1 MPDIAVLRRVS
12 TGGETTVSFGA
23 RLVFR
28 YQDDDT
34 GMRNLAIVALT
45 DAGVEGLEVA
55 EVFGLT
61 APYVSRIRGEARRNG
76 AQGLVKRRGR
86 PRKLTDRQVATAR
99 RLAGEGST
107 HATIA
112 SRFGVA
118 RSVISEL
125 LAKFD
130 PGPAQEALS
139 ASVARD
145 PVEGTADAPLV
156 EDVPAGAGANS
167 DTECA
172 DPPVENQPVADI
184 VGVGLARIGVGEHPS
199 RYAGAALLYPYLSMV
214 SATDIFSTLV
224 GGPARRYDDLS
235 VLSSAVMGFAL
246 GIDTIEGSKHLR
258 RADAGALVGVSALPE
273 LRTLRGRLSALADD
287 SDPLALQRAF
297 AKATLAADPSMSPV
311 YYVDDHFVAYTGARP
326 VAKGYNTKRRHAE
339 SGRDDTLVCDI
350 RGRAVVFSS
359 SEPSGLSATMPS
371 VLAQLREVVGP
382 DQPIMLGFDRGG
394 SYPKAFAA
402 CRDTGMG
409 WITYRRGK
417 LAPVTAPVTRSWSM
431 RGERRVV
438 VHVADEVIDIANY
451 GKARQLTLCERGTV
465 VLQVLTSDMKATGAA
480 LLAWL
485 RGRWSIENLFKYAS
499 QHNGI
504 DSISSYL
511 MDIGPD
517 DRRVDNPERKKLLGE
532 VRKAEST
539 LADAERALG
548 RQSDARVAD
557 LDEHLAAIRTLRD
570 EVVIAKDELDE
581 ARQIL
586 KGVPAKVLA
595 TELDPSIQ
603 RAKMR
608 LERRGLQ
615 MVCRLL
621 AFNAEAWLAEHF
633 DAYLGDSDEYRA
645 IMRNLLHL
653 PGSFSY
659 GRNMITVT
667 LDRPDSPRV
676 ARALELL
683 AEELNNATSPCLL
696 GDRRALIY
704 QGLTAEL
711 IGHSGQTGGC
721 SSSPRASRVG

>member
-1 MPDIAVLRRVS
+1 MPDIAILRVVS
-12 TGGETTVSFGA
+12 TGGETMVSFGS

-45 DAGVEGLEVA
+45 DAGVAGLVVA
-55 EVFGLT
+55 KVFGLS
-61 APYVSRIRGEARRNG
+61 APYVSRIRGEARRSG

-86 PRKLTDRQVATAR
+86 PRKLSDRQVAMAR
-99 RLAGEGST
+99 RLACEGST

-112 SRFGVA
+112 KRFGVA
-118 RSVISEL
+118 RSVISDL
-125 LAKFD
+125 LAKSD
-130 PGPAQEALS
+130 PVPAQEALGL
-139 ASVARD
+139 AAVGEG
-145 PVEGTADAPLV
+145 VEDNTADAMPL
-156 EDVPAGAGANS
+156 EDMAPGARVVNKVKVV
-167 DTECA
+167 
-172 DPPVENQPVADI
+172 DPPAETQSGEEI
-184 VGVGLARIGVGEHPS
+184 GTVGLARIGVGEHPS

-214 SATDIFSTLV
+214 AASDIFSTLV

-246 GIDTIEGSKHLR
+246 GIDTVEGSKHLR

-273 LRTLRGRLSALADD
+273 LRTLRARLSALADD

-339 SGRDDTLVCDI
+339 SGRDDTLVCDV
-350 RGRAVVFSS
+350 RGRAVVFAS

-394 SYPKAFAA
+394 SYPKAFTA
-402 CRDTGMG
+402 CRDAGMD

-417 LAPVTAPVTRSWSM
+417 LAPVTARVTRSWAM

-438 VHVADEVIDIANY
+438 VHVAAEVIDIAGY
-451 GKARQLTLCERGTV
+451 GQARQLTLFERGEP

-499 QHNGI
+499 EHNGI

-511 MDIGPD
+511 VDIGPD
-517 DRRVDNPERKKLLGE
+517 NRRVDNPERKKLRAR
-532 VRKAEST
+532 VRDAEST
-539 LADAERALG
+539 LAAAERALG
-548 RQSDARVAD
+548 RQNDARLGDV
-557 LDEHLAAIRTLRD
+557 EEYLATIRTLRD
-570 EVVIAKDELDE
+570 DVTIAKDELDE
-581 ARQIL
+581 ARQAL
-586 KGVPAKVLA
+586 KGIPAKVLV
-595 TELDPSIQ
+595 TELDPSAK
-603 RAKMR
+603 RAKLR
-608 LERRGLQ
+608 IERRGLQ

-633 DAYLGDSDEYRA
+633 EAYLSDPNEYRA

-659 GRNMITVT
+659 GHKTITVM
-667 LDRPDSPRV
+667 LERPDTPRV

-683 AEELNNATSPCLL
+683 VEELNNASSPCLL
-696 GDRRALIY
+696 GDRRPLVY
-704 QGLTAEL
+704 QVAGA
-711 IGHSGQTGGC
+711 
-721 SSSPRASRVG
+721 A

>member
-61 APYVSRIRGEARRNG
+61 APYVSRIRGEARRSG

-99 RLAGEGST
+99 RLASEGST

-139 ASVARD
+139 PSVVAES
-145 PVEGTADAPLV
+145 VEDTADTADATPV
-156 EDVPAGAGANS
+156 EDMPPGAGANS
-167 DTECA
+167 DVEVA

-184 VGVGLARIGVGEHPS
+184 VSVGLARIGVGEHPS
-199 RYAGAALLYPYLSMV
+199 RYAGAALLYPYLSIV
-214 SATDIFSTLV
+214 GATDIFSTLV

-246 GIDTIEGSKHLR
+246 GIDTVEGSKHLR

-273 LRTLRGRLSALADD
+273 LRTFRTRLSALADD

-311 YYVDDHFVAYTGARP
+311 YYVDDHFVAYAGARP

-339 SGRDDTLVCDI
+339 SGRDDTLVCDV
-350 RGRAVVFSS
+350 RGRAVVFAS

-394 SYPKAFAA
+394 SYPKAFSA
-402 CRDTGMG
+402 CRDAGMD

-417 LAPVTAPVTRSWSM
+417 LAPVNAPVTRSWSM

-438 VHVADEVIDIANY
+438 VHVADEVIDIAGY
-451 GKARQLTLCERGTV
+451 GEARQLTLFERGAV
-465 VLQVLTSDMKATGAA
+465 VLQVLTSDRRATGAA

-517 DRRVDNPERKKLLGE
+517 DRRVDNPERKKLLAE

-548 RQSDARVAD
+548 RQSDARVGD
-557 LDEHLAAIRTLRD
+557 MDEHLAAMRTLRD
-570 EVVIAKDELDE
+570 EVAMANDELDE

-595 TELDPSIQ
+595 TELDPSVK
-603 RAKMR
+603 RAKLR
-608 LERRGLQ
+608 IERRGLQ

-633 DAYLGDSDEYRA
+633 DAYLGDPDEYRA

-659 GRNMITVT
+659 GRNTITVT
-667 LDRPDSPRV
+667 LDHPDSPRV
-676 ARALELL
+676 ARALEML

-704 QGLTAEL
+704 QVAK
-711 IGHSGQTGGC
+711 
-721 SSSPRASRVG
+721 AA

>member
-1 MPDIAVLRRVS
+1 MPDIAVLRLFSV
-12 TGGETTVSFGA
+12 GGETTVSFGS

-55 EVFGLT
+55 RVFGLS

-76 AQGLVKRRGR
+76 SQGLVKRVGR
-86 PRKLTDRQVATAR
+86 PRKLSDRHVATAR
-99 RLAGEGST
+99 RLAAEGSS

-112 SRFGVA
+112 RHFGVA
-118 RSVISEL
+118 RSVISERL
-125 LAKFD
+125 SQFD
-130 PGPAQEALS
+130 PAPVQEVLS
-139 ASVARD
+139 PEAVAE
-145 PVEGTADAPLV
+145 PVEAADGLSV
-156 EDVPAGAGANS
+156 EDMIPDACANGNVEVDGRPAE
-167 DTECA
+167 T
-172 DPPVENQPVADI
+172 PPVENRSAADT
-184 VGVGLARIGVGEHPS
+184 VDAGLARISVGEHPS

-214 SATDIFSTLV
+214 NATDIFSTLV

-246 GIDTIEGSKHLR
+246 GIDTVEGSKHLR
-258 RADAGALVGVSALPE
+258 RADAGALVGVSTLPE
-273 LRTLRGRLSALADD
+273 LRTLRCRLSALADH

-311 YYVDDHFVAYTGARP
+311 YYVDDHFVAYTGGRP
-326 VAKGYNTKRRHAE
+326 VAKGYNTKRRHGE
-339 SGRDDTLVCDI
+339 SGRDDTLVCDV
-350 RGRAVVFSS
+350 RGRAVVFAS

-371 VLAQLREVVGP
+371 VLGQLREVVGP
-382 DQPIMLGFDRGG
+382 DRPIMLGFDRGG

-402 CRDTGMG
+402 CRDAGMD

-417 LAPVTAPVTRSWSM
+417 LAPVDAPVTRSRAM

-438 VHVADEVIDIANY
+438 VHVADEVIDITGY
-451 GKARQLTLCERGTV
+451 GKARQLTLVEQGEAI
-465 VLQVLTSDMKATGAA
+465 LQVLTSDRKATGAT

-499 QHNGI
+499 EHNGI
-504 DSISSYL
+504 DSIASYL
-511 MDIGPD
+511 VDIGPD
-517 DRRVDNPERKKLLGE
+517 NRRVDNPERTKLRAQ
-532 VRKAEST
+532 VRSAEST
-539 LADAERALG
+539 LAAAERALG
-548 RQSDARVAD
+548 RQSDARVGD
-557 LDEHLAAIRTLRD
+557 MDEHLTAMRTLRD
-570 EVVIAKDELDE
+570 DVTIAKDELDE

-595 TELDPSIQ
+595 TELDPSVK
-603 RAKMR
+603 RAKLR
-608 LERRGLQ
+608 IERRGLQ

-633 DAYLGDSDEYRA
+633 DAYLSDPDEYRA

-659 GRNMITVT
+659 GRTTITVT

-676 ARALELL
+676 ARALEMLV
-683 AEELNNATSPCLL
+683 EELNNGSSACLL

-704 QGLTAEL
+704 RIAE
-711 IGHSGQTGGC
+711 
-721 SSSPRASRVG
+721 AA

>member
-1 MPDIAVLRRVS
+1 MLNVTVAELPGMPDIAMLRLVS
-12 TGGETTVSFGA
+12 TGGETAVSFGS

-28 YQDDDT
+28 FQDDDT

-55 EVFGLT
+55 KVFGLS

-76 AQGLVKRRGR
+76 AQGLVKRLGR
-86 PRKLTDRQVATAR
+86 PPKLSDRQVATAR
-99 RLAGEGST
+99 RLAAEGST

-125 LAKFD
+125 LAKSD
-130 PGPAQEALS
+130 RVPVQEALS
-139 ASVARD
+139 PSAVGE
-145 PVEGTADAPLV
+145 PVEVADGPLI
-156 EDVPAGAGANS
+156 EDMTRDAGANS
-167 DTECA
+167 NGE
-172 DPPVENQPVADI
+172 VADQPAQNQSI
-184 VGVGLARIGVGEHPS
+184 EEHIANVGLARIAVGEHPS

-214 SATDIFSTLV
+214 NATDIFSTLV

-235 VLSSAVMGFAL
+235 VLSCAVMGFAL
-246 GIDTIEGSKHLR
+246 GIDTVEGSKHLR

-273 LRTLRGRLSALADD
+273 LRTLRTRLSALADH

-297 AKATLAADPSMSPV
+297 AKATLAADPAMSPV

-339 SGRDDTLVCDI
+339 SGRDDTLVCDV
-350 RGRAVVFSS
+350 RGRAVVFAS

-371 VLAQLREVVGP
+371 VMAQLREVVGP

-402 CRDTGMG
+402 CRDAGMD
-409 WITYRRGK
+409 WITYRRGQ
-417 LAPVTAPVTRSWSM
+417 LAPVGAPITRSWAM
-431 RGERRVV
+431 RGEARVV
-438 VHVADEVIDIANY
+438 VHVADEVIDIAGY
-451 GKARQLTLCERGTV
+451 GKARQLTLFEQGKAI
-465 VLQVLTSDMKATGAA
+465 LQVLSSDMKATAA
-480 LLAWL
+480 TLLVWL

-517 DRRVDNPERKKLLGE
+517 NRRVDNPGRKKLLAE
-532 VRKAEST
+532 VHSAEST
-539 LADAERALG
+539 LAAAERALG

-557 LDEHLAAIRTLRD
+557 MDEYLAAMRTLRD
-570 EVVIAKDELDE
+570 DVTIAKDGFDE
-581 ARQIL
+581 ARQSL

-595 TELDPSIQ
+595 TELDPSVT
-603 RAKMR
+603 RAKLR

-633 DAYLGDSDEYRA
+633 DAYLSDPDEYRA

-659 GRNMITVT
+659 GHKTITVT
-667 LDRPDSPRV
+667 LERPDSPRV
-676 ARALELL
+676 ARALEML
-683 AEELNNATSPCLL
+683 AEELNNAPSPRLL

-704 QGLTAEL
+704 QVAE
-711 IGHSGQTGGC
+711 
-721 SSSPRASRVG
+721 AA